1 MNQALAIGV
10 VAAGTGV
17 GAITRYLTH
26 HFVSTRLQRDFPW
39 ATLLVNVVGSFILGF
54 VVAVAARHAV
64 SETVRL
70 IIGVGF
76 CGGLT
81 TFSTYSY
88 ESLDLLRRNQQRHA
102 TAYAV
107 GTVVAGL
114 AAAAL
119 GLTLGA

>member
-10 VAAGTGV
+10 VAVGTGV

-26 HFVSTRLQRDFPW
+26 HFVSTRLERDFPW

-54 VVAVAARHAV
+54 VVAVTARHAA

-88 ESLDLLRRNQQRHA
+88 ESLDLLRRSRHGHA
-102 TAYAV
+102 GLYAAV
-107 GTVVAGL
+107 TIVAGL
-114 AAAAL
+114 LAAAL

>member
-1 MNQALAIGV
+1 MNQALALGV

-17 GAITRYLTH
+17 GAISRYLTH
-26 HFVSTRLQRDFPW
+26 HFVSTRLERDFPW
-39 ATLLVNVVGSFILGF
+39 ATLLVNVVGSFILGV

-70 IIGVGF
+70 VIGVGF

-88 ESLDLLRRNQQRHA
+88 ESLDLLRRNKQRHA

-107 GTVVAGL
+107 VTIVAGL

-119 GLTLGA
+119 GLALGA

>member
-1 MNQALAIGV
+1 VNQALAIGV
-10 VAAGTGV
+10 VAVGTGA

-26 HFVSTRLQRDFPW
+26 HYVSTRLSRDFPW

-54 VVAVAARHAV
+54 VVAVAARHAA

-70 IIGVGF
+70 IVGVGF

-88 ESLDLLRRNQQRHA
+88 ESLDLLRRTKHA
-102 TAYAV
+102 HASIY
-107 GTVVAGL
+107 VVVTIAAGL
-114 AAAAL
+114 GAAAV

>member
-10 VAAGTGV
+10 VAAGTGL

-26 HFVSTRLQRDFPW
+26 HFVSTRLERDFPW

-54 VVAVAARHAV
+54 VVAIAARHAV

-88 ESLDLLRRNQQRHA
+88 ESLDLLRRSKQGHA

-107 GTVVAGL
+107 VTIVAGL

>member
-1 MNQALAIGV
+1 MNQALAVGV
-10 VAAGTGV
+10 VAVGTGL

-26 HFVSTRLQRDFPW
+26 HFVTTRLERDFPW

-54 VVAVAARHAV
+54 VVAAAARHAV

-88 ESLDLLRRNQQRHA
+88 ESLDLLRRSKHGRA
-102 TAYAV
+102 GMYTIVTLA
-107 GTVVAGL
+107 AGL

>member
-1 MNQALAIGV
+1 MNQGLAIAV

-26 HFVSTRLQRDFPW
+26 HFVTTRLERDFPW
-39 ATLLVNVVGSFILGF
+39 ATLLVNVVGSFILGL
-54 VVAVAARHAV
+54 VVAMAARHAA

-88 ESLDLLRRNQQRHA
+88 ESLDLLRQSKHGHA
-102 TAYAV
+102 GLYAV
-107 GTVVAGL
+107 VTVIAGL
-114 AAAAL
+114 LAAAL

>member
-1 MNQALAIGV
+1 
-10 VAAGTGV
+10 
-17 GAITRYLTH
+17 
-26 HFVSTRLQRDFPW
+26 
-39 ATLLVNVVGSFILGF
+39 LGLI
-54 VVAVAARHAV
+54 VAVAARHAV

-88 ESLDLLRRNQQRHA
+88 ESLDLLRRKKRGRA
-102 TAYAV
+102 SVYAV
-107 GTVVAGL
+107 ATVVAGL
-114 AAAAL
+114 LAAAV

>member
-1 MNQALAIGV
+1 MNQALAVGV
-10 VAAGTGV
+10 VAAGTGL
-17 GAITRYLTH
+17 GACTRYLTH
-26 HFVSTRLQRDFPW
+26 HYVSTRLQRDFPW
-39 ATLLVNVVGSFILGF
+39 ATLLVNIVGSFILGF
-54 VVAVAARHAV
+54 IVAVAARQAV

-88 ESLDLLRRNQQRHA
+88 ESLDLLRRKKRGRA
-102 TAYAV
+102 TLYAV
-107 GTVVAGL
+107 VTVVAGL
-114 AAAAL
+114 LAAAV